1 MRHRIKGRKL
11 NRTASHKKALIRNLA
26 NQLFEH
32 KEIRTTTA
40 KAKEARVTIERLI
53 TYAKKGDTHH
63 RRLAF
68 GFLRQKDTI
77 KTLFNEIAPTYTERQ
92 GGYTRVIKL
101 GRRQGDGAPM
111 AILQLFGF
119 ETLADITTK
128 PEKKK
133 KTRKREEKPVETDSK
148 VKEVKEPEVKEASVG
163 AAAIVGEEPAE
174 SAGEQ
179 VEEVKAV
186 EESKD
191 IKDDESAEEA
201 KPAEEVKV
209 EEDSKS
215 TEEKEAAEE
224 VKPAEEE
231 KSAEETKSA
240 VEEEPAK
247 EESDEKPAEE
257 SKADDAESGEEKKDK

>member
-11 NRTASHKKALIRNLA
+11 NRTASHRKALIRNLA

-68 GFLRQKDTI
+68 SFLRQKETI
-77 KTLFNEIAPTYTERQ
+77 KTLFDEIAPAYTERQ

-111 AILQLFGF
+111 AILQLVGF
-119 ETLADITTK
+119 ETLADTSK

-133 KTRKREEKPVETDSK
+133 KPKKKEEKSVEKDINAVDTKEVEIEDVQVEENEKLVEEPDKVKEETPAEEPKDVEEEKPAPE
-148 VKEVKEPEVKEASVG
+148 EVKE
-163 AAAIVGEEPAE
+163 E
-174 SAGEQ
+174 S
-179 VEEVKAV
+179 EEVK
-186 EESKD
+186 
-191 IKDDESAEEA
+191 
-201 KPAEEVKV
+201 
-209 EEDSKS
+209 
-215 TEEKEAAEE
+215 TEE
-224 VKPAEEE
+224 P
-231 KSAEETKSA
+231 
-240 VEEEPAK
+240 EP
-247 EESDEKPAEE
+247 D
-257 SKADDAESGEEKKDK
+257 EEKKE

>member
-11 NRTASHKKALIRNLA
+11 NRTASHRKSLIRNLA

-68 GFLRQKDTI
+68 SFLRQKETI
-77 KTLFNEIAPTYTERQ
+77 KTLFDEIAPAYTERQ

-111 AILQLFGF
+111 AILQLVGF
-119 ETLADITTK
+119 ETLADTSK

-133 KTRKREEKPVETDSK
+133 KPKKKEEKSVEKDINAVDTKEVEIEDVQVEENEKLVEEPDKVKKETPAEEPKDVEEEKPAPE
-148 VKEVKEPEVKEASVG
+148 EVKE
-163 AAAIVGEEPAE
+163 E
-174 SAGEQ
+174 S
-179 VEEVKAV
+179 EEVK
-186 EESKD
+186 
-191 IKDDESAEEA
+191 
-201 KPAEEVKV
+201 
-209 EEDSKS
+209 
-215 TEEKEAAEE
+215 TEE
-224 VKPAEEE
+224 P
-231 KSAEETKSA
+231 
-240 VEEEPAK
+240 EP
-247 EESDEKPAEE
+247 D
-257 SKADDAESGEEKKDK
+257 EEKKE